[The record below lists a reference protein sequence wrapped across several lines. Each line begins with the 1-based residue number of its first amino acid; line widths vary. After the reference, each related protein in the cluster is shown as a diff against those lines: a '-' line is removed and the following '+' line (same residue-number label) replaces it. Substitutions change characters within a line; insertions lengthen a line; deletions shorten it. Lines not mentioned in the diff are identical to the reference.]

1 MSDQTYYSSVR
12 LTKNQ
17 AEELLRCVQAGFL
30 GSAERKLREWKRL
43 QHDLRLIVNA
53 FNEEV
58 SDE

>member
-1 MSDQTYYSSVR
+1 MDDQTYYSSVR

-17 AEELLRCVQAGFL
+17 AEHLWRCVQAGFL
-30 GSAERKLREWKRL
+30 GSAERKLFEWERL
-43 QHDLRLIVNA
+43 QHDLRLIVKA